1 MKLSDLFLRQI
12 LDLPGKPEHNPLTT
26 GWIFEEAQLLD
37 VRIDVLHSTVGAL
50 FEIRTTYLP
59 AEIDIVSLNCGV
71 MMFRKTTEVTWT
83 NAHPRDRP
91 NPQVWS
97 VAECHIETSA
107 TGVEVSPLGGINGM
121 DLLIKAQ
128 SVEFYAGRLPT
139 LPADIPSYPE
149 HIDVTGLVPAWEM
162 DFAPTNVWTSGPA
175 RTNTL

>member
-1 MKLSDLFLRQI
+1 MAID
-12 LDLPGKPEHNPLTT
+12 TT
-26 GWIFEEAQLLD
+26 NWIFEEAQLLD

-59 AEIDIVSLNCGV
+59 AEIDVVSLNCGV

-83 NAHPRDRP
+83 DTHQRDRP

-97 VAECHIETSA
+97 AAECHIETSA

-128 SVEFYAGRLPT
+128 SVEFYAGRLPN
-139 LPADIPSYPE
+139 LPADIPSHPD
-149 HIDVTGLVPAWEM
+149 HMDVRGLVPAWEM
-162 DFAPTNVWTSGPA
+162 DFAPTNVWPSGPA
-175 RTNTL
+175 CTNTL